1 MSAHTVGPSGA
12 SAAALVVLV
21 VLVVAGAPALVAGTG
36 HVAVESVELSGPGV
50 VAGGDRPWVAG
61 WRSVNLT
68 ASVTTG
74 TGTYDLCVA
83 VSGAGGT
90 DGGDGTGTLGCR
102 RVAGTNTTENV
113 TVPIESFPEA
123 VDGNREL
130 RVTLGTAGPT
140 NGSDVVAEATLPVRV
155 LAATGDVDDDGLGN
169 RRELEVGTDLDVAD
183 TDGDGLDDGPEVN
196 VHETDP
202 TSTDTDGDGLADGVE
217 VERGTNPT
225 EADTDGDGLDDG
237 PEVERYGTDPT
248 RADTDGDGRSDGA
261 EVANGSDPAGSGG
274 AGPGGLPDIDLTV
287 VVVVLGGVSLALW
300 YLAYRR
306 RGWTLPWVG
315 RGGGRGGA
323 GATADNP
330 DHDRDEPTDP
340 VAALTD
346 EERVQRI
353 VDDHGG
359 RVRQSAVVEE
369 TGWSKSKVSR
379 VLSRM
384 ADEGRVEKITL
395 GRENLIANPGERPD
409 GTAREP
415 GGDE

>member
-1 MSAHTVGPSGA
+1 
-12 SAAALVVLV
+12 
-21 VLVVAGAPALVAGTG
+21 
-36 HVAVESVELSGPGV
+36 
-50 VAGGDRPWVAG
+50 
-61 WRSVNLT
+61 
-68 ASVTTG
+68 
-74 TGTYDLCVA
+74 
-83 VSGAGGT
+83 
-90 DGGDGTGTLGCR
+90 
-102 RVAGTNTTENV
+102 
-113 TVPIESFPEA
+113 
-123 VDGNREL
+123 
-130 RVTLGTAGPT
+130 
-140 NGSDVVAEATLPVRV
+140 
-155 LAATGDVDDDGLGN
+155 
-169 RRELEVGTDLDVAD
+169 
-183 TDGDGLDDGPEVN
+183 
-196 VHETDP
+196 
-202 TSTDTDGDGLADGVE
+202 
-217 VERGTNPT
+217 
-225 EADTDGDGLDDG
+225 
-237 PEVERYGTDPT
+237 
-248 RADTDGDGRSDGA
+248 
-261 EVANGSDPAGSGG
+261 
-274 AGPGGLPDIDLTV
+274 LPDIDLTV

-323 GATADNP
+323 GGTADNP